1 MNNFRSRLQS
11 TLMKRGLKV
20 MPVVV
25 VTGARQTGKT
35 TLVRNLFHDRTR
47 GYFTLDR
54 LEILEQAKS
63 NPDSLLEALP
73 VTLDEVQ
80 REPGI
85 LLAIKRKVDE
95 SRQPGMILLTGSAN
109 LSLMN
114 SVSESL
120 AGRALY
126 LELPPFC
133 PVEWDSG
140 SPTALA
146 PLESLFKKDF
156 QTSGWPSLEGNWH
169 SWVLKGGFP
178 SAIALEKN
186 EDRDLWFSGYVQTY
200 LERDLRDIANVGSLS
215 NFQRMMR
222 LAANRAAKLLNL
234 SEIARD
240 SEIPQPT
247 AHRYMNLLE
256 IGYQITRVPVFSTN
270 PISSLVKGRKL
281 LWNDCGLAAW
291 LAGIDSE
298 KNLKTRTDYG
308 FWLEQAVFQSL
319 QTWRSLD
326 PVKRRIHY
334 WRNRLGHEVDFV
346 LEADNEIV
354 ALEIKSGRTIG
365 QKETE
370 GLRAFKAALGRKK
383 SLIRSAVLYGGQEA
397 RSLGDEMYAL
407 PFGWLFP
414 TSETRA

>member
-1 MNNFRSRLQS
+1 
-11 TLMKRGLKV
+11 MKRGLKV

-35 TLVRNLFHDRTR
+35 TLVRELFPEKYRS
-47 GYFTLDR
+47 YFTLDR
-54 LEILEQAKS
+54 LEILEQART
-63 NPDSLLEALP
+63 NPDALLDTLP

-80 REPGI
+80 REPAI

-95 SRQPGMILLTGSAN
+95 DRKPGMILLTGSAN
-109 LSLMN
+109 LALMAT
-114 SVSESL
+114 VSETL
-120 AGRALY
+120 AGRSLY

-133 PVEWDSG
+133 PVEWASDSAN
-140 SPTALA
+140 SLA
-146 PLESLFKKDF
+146 PLESLFKPDF
-156 QTSGWPSLEGNWH
+156 QIKSWPTHTGDWH
-169 SWVLKGGFP
+169 SWLLKGGFP
-178 SAIALEKN
+178 SAIVLEEN

-200 LERDLRDIANVGSLS
+200 LERDLRDLANVGSLS

-222 LAANRAAKLLNL
+222 LAANRTAKLLNQ

-247 AHRYMNLLE
+247 AHRYLNLLE

-270 PISSLVKGRKL
+270 PVSSLVKGKKL

-298 KNLKTRTDYG
+298 KSLMARTDYG

-319 QTWRSLD
+319 QTWRSLN
-326 PVKRRIHY
+326 PAKRRIYY
-334 WRNRLGHEVDFV
+334 WRDRLGHEVDFI
-346 LEADNEIV
+346 LEEDSGIV
-354 ALEIKSGRTIG
+354 ALEIKSGRTTG

-370 GLRAFKAALGRKK
+370 GLVAFKAALGRKK
-383 SLIRSAVLYGGQEA
+383 SLIRSVVLYGGGEA
-397 RSLGDEMYAL
+397 RSLGDEIHAL
-407 PFGWLFP
+407 PFGWMFP
-414 TSETRA
+414 DIQPTPL

>member
-1 MNNFRSRLQS
+1 MNNLKSRLQS
-11 TLMKRGLKV
+11 ALLKHGLKV

-35 TLVRNLFHDRTR
+35 TLVRDLFQDQVR

-54 LEILEQAKS
+54 FEILEQAKT
-63 NPDSLLEALP
+63 NPDSLLEELP

-95 SRQPGMILLTGSAN
+95 TRQPGMILLTGSAN
-109 LSLMN
+109 LNLMK

-133 PVEWDSG
+133 PVEWESG

-146 PLESLFKKDF
+146 PLEALFKPDF
-156 QTSGWPSLEGNWH
+156 HIKSWPTLEGDWH
-169 SWVLKGGFP
+169 SWLLKGGYP
-178 SAIALEKN
+178 SAIVLENN

-200 LERDLRDIANVGSLS
+200 LERDLRDMANVGNLS

-222 LAANRAAKLLNL
+222 LAANRTAKLLNQ

-247 AHRYMNLLE
+247 AHRYLNLLE

-270 PISSLVKGRKL
+270 PVSSLVKGKKL
-281 LWNDCGLAAW
+281 LWNDCGIAAW

-298 KNLKTRTDYG
+298 KNLTARADYG
-308 FWLEQAVFQSL
+308 FWLEQAIFQSL

-326 PVKRRIHY
+326 PVKRRIYY
-334 WRNRLGHEVDFV
+334 WRNHLGHEVDFV
-346 LEADNEIV
+346 LETDNEIV
-354 ALEIKSGRTIG
+354 AVEIKSGRTVG

-383 SLIRSAVLYGGQEA
+383 SLVRSVVLYGGQEA
-397 RSLGDEMYAL
+397 RSLGEEIYAL
-407 PFGWLFP
+407 PFAWLFP
-414 TSETRA
+414 AAGAKA

>member
-156 QTSGWPSLEGNWH
+156 QTSGWPS
-169 SWVLKGGFP
+169 
-178 SAIALEKN
+178 
-186 EDRDLWFSGYVQTY
+186 
-200 LERDLRDIANVGSLS
+200 
-215 NFQRMMR
+215 
-222 LAANRAAKLLNL
+222 
-234 SEIARD
+234 
-240 SEIPQPT
+240 
-247 AHRYMNLLE
+247 
-256 IGYQITRVPVFSTN
+256 
-270 PISSLVKGRKL
+270 
-281 LWNDCGLAAW
+281 
-291 LAGIDSE
+291 
-298 KNLKTRTDYG
+298 
-308 FWLEQAVFQSL
+308 
-319 QTWRSLD
+319 
-326 PVKRRIHY
+326 
-334 WRNRLGHEVDFV
+334 
-346 LEADNEIV
+346 
-354 ALEIKSGRTIG
+354 
-365 QKETE
+365 
-370 GLRAFKAALGRKK
+370 
-383 SLIRSAVLYGGQEA
+383 
-397 RSLGDEMYAL
+397 
-407 PFGWLFP
+407 
-414 TSETRA
+414 